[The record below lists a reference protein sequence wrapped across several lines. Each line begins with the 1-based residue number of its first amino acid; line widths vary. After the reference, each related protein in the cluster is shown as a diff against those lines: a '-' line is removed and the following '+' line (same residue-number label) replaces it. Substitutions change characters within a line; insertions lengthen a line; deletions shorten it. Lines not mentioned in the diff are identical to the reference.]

1 MNHVRRILLVSLLGL
16 LGGLGAGCTMVK
28 PWERGTLADSTMNRG
43 RDPLGLALTEHVF
56 FSREGTSGGAGV
68 GGGGCGCN

>member
-1 MNHVRRILLVSLLGL
+1 MKTLRPILLVSISALLGSV
-16 LGGLGAGCTMVK
+16 GAGCTMVK
-28 PWERGTLADSTMNRG
+28 PWERGTLADSTMNRA